1 MSGSRC
7 LILAAA
13 LAVALG
19 AQGCNRDYKAPKPKT
34 SVTVMSAAVTSYRGD
49 DPRSDDTSLRK
60 V

>member
-1 MSGSRC
+1 MPGSRY

-34 SVTVMSAAVTSYRGD
+34 DAPLVTSVAVT
-49 DPRSDDTSLRK
+49 TLR
-60 V
+60 

>member
-13 LAVALG
+13 LAVALA

-34 SVTVMSAAVTSYRGD
+34 ETFRSMTVSAESGG
-49 DPRSDDTSLRK
+49 SLTGPSGK
-60 V
+60 EIL

>member
-13 LAVALG
+13 LAVALA

-34 SVTVMSAAVTSYRGD
+34 ETFKSMTVSAESGGRHAGPHGKDIR
-49 DPRSDDTSLRK
+49 
-60 V
+60 